1 LLSRTTKLGYDLKL
15 TDRARDFIAEK
26 GIDKQ
31 YGARPLKRAI
41 QKYVEDPLAE
51 EIVNTNLEEE
61 DEILMDLDESG
72 EKLSVKINKKERST
86 ENE

>member
-1 LLSRTTKLGYDLKL
+1 M
-15 TDRARDFIAEK
+15 
-26 GIDKQ
+26 
-31 YGARPLKRAI
+31 KRAI

-61 DEILMDLDESG
+61 DEILMDLDEGG
-72 EKLSVKINKKERST
+72 EKLSVKIKKKERSA